1 MSEGGYVK
9 IYRRLKDWEWYSDA
23 NTARVYLHILLSAN
37 HRTVRFKGANI
48 KKGQCLLSVEKMAEA
63 LRMSRQSARTALQ
76 HLISTNEI
84 TTKPTK
90 AGTLITVVNWDNY
103 QADDCLDNR
112 SPNQRGNRQL
122 TRYQPDTNQILTT
135 YQPDINQ
142 ISTTNKNDKNDKNNI
157 YTPLTPLEGEG
168 ASVQQQRFEQFW
180 KEYPKKAAKQY
191 ALKAWMRIKPD
202 KALFEKMLKALREQK
217 QSEQWRRDNGKY
229 IPNPATWL
237 NGGYWDNEPEQP
249 AARPVIQKQ
258 TSAHQYDERSGT
270 DYSGVIIDLSAFDS
284 GQEEK

>member
-23 NTARVYLHILLSAN
+23 NTTRVYLHILLTAN

-48 KKGQCLLSVEKMAEA
+48 KKGQCLLSVEKMTEA

-103 QADDCLDNR
+103 QDVESADNR
-112 SPNQRGNRQL
+112 TVNQRGNRQL
-122 TRYQPDTNQILTT
+122 TRYQPDSNQILTT
-135 YQPDINQ
+135 YQPDTNQ

-157 YTPLTPLEGEG
+157 YTPLTPQEGKG
-168 ASVQQQRFEQFW
+168 ASVQEERFEQVW
-180 KEYPKKAAKQY
+180 KEYPKKVAKQY
-191 ALKAWMRIKPD
+191 ARKAWNRIKPD
-202 KALFEKMLKALREQK
+202 GELFEKMLKALKEQK
-217 QSEQWRRDNGKY
+217 KSEQWQKDNGRF

-237 NGGYWDNEPEQP
+237 NGGYWDNE
-249 AARPVIQKQ
+249 V
-258 TSAHQYDERSGT
+258 
-270 DYSGVIIDLSAFDS
+270 
-284 GQEEK
+284 QEEKPGVPVGMKGLKDDEFKIPF

>member
-23 NTARVYLHILLSAN
+23 NTARVYLHILISAN

-142 ISTTNKNDKNDKNNI
+142 ISTTSKNDKNDKNNI
-157 YTPLTPLEGEG
+157 YTPLPPKRGRARLFSSSALSSFGRNT
-168 ASVQQQRFEQFW
+168 
-180 KEYPKKAAKQY
+180 PKKWLSSTR
-191 ALKAWMRIKPD
+191 LKPGIA
-202 KALFEKMLKALREQK
+202 
-217 QSEQWRRDNGKY
+217 
-229 IPNPATWL
+229 
-237 NGGYWDNEPEQP
+237 
-249 AARPVIQKQ
+249 
-258 TSAHQYDERSGT
+258 
-270 DYSGVIIDLSAFDS
+270 
-284 GQEEK
+284 

>member
-23 NTARVYLHILLSAN
+23 NTTSVYLHILLTAN

-63 LRMSRQSARTALQ
+63 LRMSRQSVRTALQ

-103 QADDCLDNR
+103 QDVESADNR
-112 SPNQRGNRQL
+112 TVNQRSNRQL
-122 TRYQPDTNQILTT
+122 TRYQPDSNQILTT
-135 YQPDINQ
+135 YQPDSNQ

-157 YTPLTPLEGEG
+157 YTPLTPQEGEG
-168 ASVQQQRFEQFW
+168 ASVQEERFEQVW
-180 KEYPKKAAKQY
+180 KEYPKKVAKQY
-191 ALKAWMRIKPD
+191 ARKAWNRIKPD
-202 KALFEKMLKALREQK
+202 GELFEKMLKALREQK
-217 QSEQWRRDNGKY
+217 KSEQWQKDDGRF

-237 NGGYWDNEPEQP
+237 NGGYWENEPSVPARRQAEQ
-249 AARPVIQKQ
+249 KK
-258 TSAHQYDERSGT
+258 TSAHQYAERAESNY
-270 DYSGVIIDLSAFDS
+270 DDVIIHL
-284 GQEEK
+284 GGEPE

>member
-9 IYRRLKDWEWYSDA
+9 IYRRLKEWEWYSDA

-37 HRTVRFKGANI
+37 HKTKRFKGANI

-90 AGTLITVVNWDNY
+90 AGTLITVVNWENY
-103 QADDCLDNR
+103 QVEDDAG
-112 SPNQRGNRQL
+112 NQDINQHTNRQL
-122 TRYQPDTNQILTT
+122 TRCQPDTNQIITT

-142 ISTTNKNDKNDKNNI
+142 ISTTNKNDKNDKNDKNNI

-168 ASVQQQRFEQFW
+168 ASVHNQRFEIWW
-180 KEYPKKAAKQY
+180 KEYPKKVAKQY
-191 ALKAWMRIKPD
+191 ALKAWNRIKPD

-217 QSEQWRRDNGKY
+217 QSEQWRKDNGKY

-237 NGGYWDNEPEQP
+237 NGGYWDNE
-249 AARPVIQKQ
+249 V
-258 TSAHQYDERSGT
+258 
-270 DYSGVIIDLSAFDS
+270 
-284 GQEEK
+284 QEEKPDVPAGMKGLRDDEFKIPF